1 MVVKFLSLPVN
12 QELLCHALC
21 AALLKGCT
29 ISKHYRTFEVRVDD
43 WPVWLSCMWHA
54 FSVLSAFSFSVEMH
68 RRYIF
73 EVQVDSGDQY
83 RVAVWFDEDRK
94 GITYAEVV

>member
-1 MVVKFLSLPVN
+1 MVVKFQSLPVN

-21 AALLKGCT
+21 AALLKGCM
-29 ISKHYRTFEVRVDD
+29 ISKNYRTFEVRVDD

-54 FSVLSAFSFSVEMH
+54 FSVLSAFSFSDEMR
-68 RRYIF
+68 RRYTF
-73 EVQVDSGDQY
+73 DVQVDSGACY
-83 RVAVWFDEDRK
+83 RVAIWFDEGRG